1 MITVQELSSTAGEG
15 NKATSQTQKK

>member
-15 NKATSQTQKK
+15 NKATSKAEKK